1 MGRNKRD
8 LSYLS
13 GDNMEDNN
21 MDNNIEETVSNLE
34 RFAEESKEEETQI
47 DNNKEQEKAQEDKE
61 EVKTEQKEIKV
72 AGKFGKLLSKE
83 DKKPKKTVTMIYL
96 ETETLDQIKTL
107 SMMFKMN
114 DNVENHSVTKLM
126 EMACLEFIK
135 GQEVDAELVAEYDR
149 VNKKRGRKS
158 SENQ

>member
-13 GDNMEDNN
+13 GDNMEDN
-21 MDNNIEETVSNLE
+21 MDNNIEKTISNLE
-34 RFAEESKEEETQI
+34 LFAEDNTENNEEVQKEDVKIDDIKEE
-47 DNNKEQEKAQEDKE
+47 KE
-61 EVKTEQKEIKV
+61 EVKLEQKEIKV

-83 DKKPKKTVTMIYL
+83 DKKPKKTGTMIYL
-96 ETETLDQIKTL
+96 EKETLDQFKTL
-107 SMMFKMN
+107 SMMFKLN

-158 SENQ
+158 SEN

>member
-13 GDNMEDNN
+13 GDNMKD
-21 MDNNIEETVSNLE
+21 NIEETVSNLE
-34 RFAEESKEEETQI
+34 LFTEEESKEETQI
-47 DNNKEQEKAQEDKE
+47 DNNKGQEKAQEDKE

-83 DKKPKKTVTMIYL
+83 DKKPKKTGTMIYL
-96 ETETLDQIKTL
+96 EKETLDQFKTL

-149 VNKKRGRKS
+149 VNKKRGRKK
-158 SENQ
+158 ED

>member
-13 GDNMEDNN
+13 GDNMEDN

-34 RFAEESKEEETQI
+34 LFAEESKEETQI
-47 DNNKEQEKAQEDKE
+47 DNNKEQDKAQEDKE

-83 DKKPKKTVTMIYL
+83 DKKPKKTGTMIYL
-96 ETETLDQIKTL
+96 EKETLDQFKTL

-158 SENQ
+158 GENQ